1 MSKRNDDEL
10 FVVKKWYIYLVIAT
24 VLSFIAGMTVRSLLL
39 GPMPYYVVASVPP
52 GTASPTAISPRPGAT
67 ATATP
72 ILVSPT
78 PAQPSPTAGIVQV
91 SADDD
96 PALGPPD
103 APVLIVE
110 FSDFQCSFCARFATE
125 TLGQILDT
133 YGDQVRF
140 VYRDFPLTSIHPHAQ
155 KAAEATQCAHEQGK
169 YWEYSDLLFQNQQ
182 ALDVD
187 SLKGYAQ
194 QLGLDTDVFN
204 ECLDSGQ
211 YASEIQKDLTEGQS
225 YGVTGTPTFFI
236 NGRLLRGAKPFSAFQ
251 AMIEEELAK

>member
-1 MSKRNDDEL
+1 MPKRNDNEL
-10 FVVKKWYIYLVIAT
+10 FVVKKWHIYLVIAV

-52 GTASPTAISPRPGAT
+52 GTASPTPASACPGTT
-67 ATATP
+67 ATPSP

-96 PALGPPD
+96 PAIGLQD

-110 FSDFQCSFCARFATE
+110 FSDFQCSYCARFATE
-125 TLGQILDT
+125 TLGQILDA
-133 YGDQVRF
+133 YGDQVRLVF
-140 VYRDFPLTSIHPHAQ
+140 RDFPLTSIHTHAQ
-155 KAAEATQCAHEQGK
+155 KAAEASQCAYEQGE
-169 YWEYSDLLFQNQQ
+169 YWEYHDLLFQNQQ

-187 SLKGYAQ
+187 SLKAYAQ
-194 QLGLDTDVFN
+194 QLGLDTGAFN
-204 ECLDSGQ
+204 ECLDSGK
-211 YASEIQKDLTEGQS
+211 YTSEVQNDLTQGQS

-236 NGRLLRGAKPFSAFQ
+236 NGRLLRGAKPFSDFQ

>member
-1 MSKRNDDEL
+1 MPKRNDDEL
-10 FVVKKWYIYLVIAT
+10 FVVKKWHIYLVIAT

-52 GTASPTAISPRPGAT
+52 GA
-67 ATATP
+67 
-72 ILVSPT
+72 VSPT
-78 PAQPSPTAGIVQV
+78 PASACPGTTATPVPILSPTAAQPSPTAGIVQV

-96 PALGPPD
+96 PAIGPPD

-110 FSDFQCSFCARFATE
+110 FSDFQCSFCARFASE

-133 YGDQVRF
+133 YGDQVRLVF
-140 VYRDFPLTSIHPHAQ
+140 RDFPLTSMHAHAQ
-155 KAAEATQCAHEQGK
+155 KAAEASQCAYEQGE
-169 YWEYSDLLFQNQQ
+169 YWEYHDLLFQNQQ
-182 ALDVD
+182 ALDID

-194 QLGLDTDVFN
+194 QLGLDTDAFN

-211 YASEIQKDLTEGQS
+211 YTSEVQNDLAQGQS

-236 NGRLLRGAKPFSAFQ
+236 NGRLLRGAKPFSDFQ
-251 AMIEEELAK
+251 AVIEEELSQ

>member
-1 MSKRNDDEL
+1 MPKRNDDEL
-10 FVVKKWYIYLVIAT
+10 FVVKKSHIYLVIAT

-39 GPMPYYVVASVPP
+39 GPMPYYLVASVPP
-52 GTASPTAISPRPGAT
+52 GTASPTPTSPHLEAT
-67 ATATP
+67 ATLSP
-72 ILVSPT
+72 ILSPT
-78 PAQPSPTAGIVQV
+78 AAQPSPTAGIVQV

-96 PALGPPD
+96 PAIGPQD
-103 APVLIVE
+103 APALIVE

-125 TLGQILDT
+125 TLGQIVDT

-140 VYRDFPLTSIHPHAQ
+140 VYRDFPLTSMHPYAQ
-155 KAAEATQCAHEQGK
+155 KAAEASQCAFEQGK
-169 YWEYSDLLFQNQQ
+169 YWQYSDLLFQNQQ

-194 QLGLDTDVFN
+194 QLGLDTDAFN

-211 YASEIQKDLTEGQS
+211 YASEVQKDLSEGQS

-251 AMIEEELAK
+251 AMIEEELAR